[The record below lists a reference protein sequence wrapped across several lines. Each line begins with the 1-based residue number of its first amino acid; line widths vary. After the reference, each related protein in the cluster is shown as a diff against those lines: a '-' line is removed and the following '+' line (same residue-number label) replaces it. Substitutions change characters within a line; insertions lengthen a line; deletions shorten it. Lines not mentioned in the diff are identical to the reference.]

1 MTPILDRNII
11 EPSEKLA
18 TDLRSGRIL
27 GSTEAAYK
35 VLDMI
40 DFISREYPEIL
51 NKYLVEWIPAFMEA
65 RPTSLVMINLTRQ
78 FLEEYVALLRSLGSE
93 ESAYRVRTIISK
105 IKQNIE
111 EVKEVVATL
120 GSRRISDD
128 DTILTHSYSTTV
140 IKLLGKAL
148 ERGIKFNVIVTESR
162 PISEGFHTAEILN
175 KMGIRTTLIVDSAIR
190 YVMKKVSKV
199 IVGADAVAAN
209 GAVINKVGTSAI
221 ALAAKE
227 ARVRTY
233 VAAGTYKFGYE
244 TVFGELIEGVVLNE
258 PRLMI
263 PEKELSSLTG
273 KVIIKE
279 PLFDVTPPEYI
290 DAIITEYGLIAPQAI
305 PIIVRELHGWPPK
318 LRSIDELLKEVSMY
332 V

>member
-1 MTPILDRNII
+1 MPSALSTELIRT
-11 EPSEKLA
+11 SEKLA
-18 TDLRSGRIL
+18 SDLKSGRIL

-40 DFISREYPEIL
+40 EFISRNYPDLL
-51 NKYLVEWIPAFMEA
+51 NKYLIEWVPIFIEA

-78 FLEEYVALLRSLGSE
+78 FLSEYLKLIKTVGSE
-93 ESAYRVRTIISK
+93 EAAYKAHTLIEK
-105 IKQNIE
+105 IKQNVE
-111 EVKEVVATL
+111 EVKEIIATL
-120 GSRRISDD
+120 GSRRISDGD
-128 DTILTHSYSTTV
+128 VILTHSYSATV
-140 IKLLGKAL
+140 IKLLSKAQ
-148 ERGIKFNVIVTESR
+148 ERGVKFSVIVTESR
-162 PISEGFHTAEILN
+162 PIGEGLHTIEILN
-175 KMGIRTTLIVDSAIR
+175 KMGIKTTLIVDSAVRFI
-190 YVMKKVSKV
+190 MKKVSKV

-233 VAAGTYKFGYE
+233 VASGTYKFGFE

-258 PRLMI
+258 PTLII
-263 PEKELSSLTG
+263 PEEELGILTG
-273 KVIIKE
+273 KVIVKE

-305 PIIVRELHGWPPK
+305 PIIVRELHGWPPR
-318 LRSIDELLKEVSMY
+318 LESIDELLKEVSRY
-332 V
+332 A